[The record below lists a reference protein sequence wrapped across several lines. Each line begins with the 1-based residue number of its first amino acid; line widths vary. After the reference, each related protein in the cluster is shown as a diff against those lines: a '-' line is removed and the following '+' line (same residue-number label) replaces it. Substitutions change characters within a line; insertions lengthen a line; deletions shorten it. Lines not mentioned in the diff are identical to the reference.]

1 MHNTL
6 MTWKDT
12 IVDFVIRKG
21 FDILGVI
28 AILIV
33 SALVARWLGKQLDG
47 WLTKQKLDLP
57 VRTLIVRVVKLLVF
71 VLAGVLALEKLGVAI
86 APMVAGIGVAGA
98 GIALAMQGVL
108 SNLVAGLQIIFVK
121 RFRVGEYIEI
131 LGETGQVAN
140 VELFSTVLILGDGSK
155 VVIPNKKIIGEIL
168 HNYGTTRQLKLS
180 VGVAYDSDMNLVSS
194 TVLEILNANARVLK
208 DPAPSVVIDSLGDSS
223 INFSVFAWTVLQD
236 YGLAKQE
243 IYQAIIERF
252 REKHIEMPFPQR
264 EVRVLNAPAGG
275 VSAA

>member
-140 VELFSTVLILGDGSK
+140 VELFSTVLILADGSK
-155 VVIPNKKIIGEIL
+155 VVIPNKKIVGEIL

-194 TVLEILNANARVLK
+194 TIREILNANSRVLK
-208 DPAPSVVIDSLGDSS
+208 EPAPAVIIDSLGDSS
-223 INFSVFAWTVLQD
+223 INFSVFAWVVLQD

-243 IYQAIIERF
+243 IYKAIIERF
-252 REKHIEMPFPQR
+252 REKRIEIPFPQR

>member
-1 MHNTL
+1 MNSTL

-28 AILIV
+28 AILVI

-47 WLTKQKLDLP
+47 WLSKQKLDLP

-71 VLAGVLALEKLGVAI
+71 ALAGVLALEKLGVAI

-108 SNLVAGLQIIFVK
+108 GNLVAGLQIIFVK

-140 VELFSTVLILGDGSK
+140 VELFSTVLTLADGSK

-180 VGVAYDSDMNLVSS
+180 VGVAYDSDMNLVPS
-194 TVLEILNANARVLK
+194 TIHEILNANSRVLK
-208 DPAPSVVIDSLGDSS
+208 DPAPAVIIDSLGDSS
-223 INFSVFAWTVLQD
+223 INFSIFAWVVLQD

-243 IYQAIIERF
+243 IHQAIIERF
-252 REKHIEMPFPQR
+252 REKRIEIPFPQR
-264 EVRVLNAPAGG
+264 EIRILNTPAGPAN
-275 VSAA
+275 AA